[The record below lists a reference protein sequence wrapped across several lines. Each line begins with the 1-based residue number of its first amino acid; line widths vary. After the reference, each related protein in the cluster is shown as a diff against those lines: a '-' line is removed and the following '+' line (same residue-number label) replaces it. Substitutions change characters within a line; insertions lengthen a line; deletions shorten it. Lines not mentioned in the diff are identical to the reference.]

1 MVRITDS
8 PSGRDLRMHPMF
20 GVGGMKSGRKEEKM
34 RKGKKSG
41 EREEIQS
48 YRIEVKFNIEF
59 MIVGT
64 LQNAVLTEYLLH
76 K

>member
-1 MVRITDS
+1 
-8 PSGRDLRMHPMF
+8 
-20 GVGGMKSGRKEEKM
+20 MKSGRKEEKM

-59 MIVGT
+59 IIVGN

>member
-1 MVRITDS
+1 
-8 PSGRDLRMHPMF
+8 
-20 GVGGMKSGRKEEKM
+20 M
-34 RKGKKSG
+34 RKGKKKG

-48 YRIEVKFNIEF
+48 CRIEVKFNIEF
-59 MIVGT
+59 IIVST